1 MAILQLKKNR
11 MKIKFNNLFL
21 QNKIILKKIN
31 KNLNKII
38 LNSDFI
44 LGKEVKNFEEKFSKL
59 LNVKHCISCGN
70 GTDALYLA
78 IKSLGLKQ
86 GQEVITTS
94 HSWISTS
101 ETISQAGGKVV
112 FCDTN
117 KNNFNISVNEIN
129 KKITKK
135 TVGIICVHLHG
146 NPCDIIAIKK
156 IAKKNNLWIIEDC
169 AQAHLSKIKSKNVG
183 SFGDIGTFSFY
194 PGKNLG
200 AMGDAG
206 CLVTNNSKL
215 GKKIRLL
222 SNHGGKNKHL
232 IEGVN
237 SRMDTFQ
244 ASILN
249 LKIPFLKQWTSKRIA
264 IANYYSRKLKNISQ
278 IILPNYDLD
287 NVHTFHQ
294 YVIKVEKRNLL
305 RKFLFKKKIETNIHY
320 SKILPDLPAYR
331 YLKFN
336 VKDFPNSRNAS
347 RSILSLPMFP
357 EINKRQLDYIV
368 TTIKKFYTR

>member
-1 MAILQLKKNR
+1 
-11 MKIKFNNLFL
+11 MKIMFNNLFL

-31 KNLNKII
+31 KNLNNII

-44 LGKEVKNFEEKFSKL
+44 LGKEVKKFEEKFSKQ
-59 LNVKHCISCGN
+59 LNVKHCIACGN
-70 GTDALYLA
+70 GTDALYLS
-78 IKSLGLKQ
+78 IRSLGLKQ

-94 HSWISTS
+94 HSWIATS
-101 ETISQAGGKVV
+101 ETITQAGGKVV

-117 KNNFNISVNEIN
+117 KNDFNISVDQIK

-135 TVGIICVHLHG
+135 TAGIICVHLHG
-146 NPCDIIAIKK
+146 NPCDVVAIKK

-169 AQAHLSKIKSKNVG
+169 AQAHLSKIKNKHVG

-206 CLVTNNSKL
+206 CVVTNNSNLEKR
-215 GKKIRLL
+215 IRLL
-222 SNHGGKNKHL
+222 ANHGGKNKHL
-232 IEGVN
+232 IEGIN

-244 ASILN
+244 AAILN
-249 LKIPFLKQWTSKRIA
+249 LKIPFLKRWTSRRIA
-264 IANYYSRKLKNISQ
+264 IANYYIRKLKNISQ
-278 IILPNYDLD
+278 IILPNYDSE

-294 YVIKVEKRNLL
+294 FVIKAKKRDLL
-305 RKFLFKKKIETNIHY
+305 RKFLFKRNIDTNIHY
-320 SKILPDLPAYR
+320 SKILPELPAYR

-336 VKDFPNSRNAS
+336 DKDFLNSKNAS
-347 RSILSLPMFP
+347 RNILSLPLFP
-357 EINKRQLDYIV
+357 EINKKQLDYIV
-368 TTIKKFYTR
+368 RVIKEFYNTK

>member
-1 MAILQLKKNR
+1 

-117 KNNFNISVNEIN
+117 NNDFNISVNEIN

-135 TVGIICVHLHG
+135 TAGIICVHLHG

-156 IAKKNNLWIIEDC
+156 IAKKNNLWTIEDC

-294 YVIKVEKRNLL
+294 YVIKVKKRNLL

-336 VKDFPNSRNAS
+336 VKDFPNSRKAS
-347 RSILSLPMFP
+347 RSILSLPIFP